1 MPFTILSVDRFGTMG
16 AELSAMLKNMHAN
29 IIHAEDEEEAESL
42 LYGKKHKIDVIVWS
56 FNDPESKDLEFIK
69 KIKSEGQHKNLPV
82 IIMSGF
88 TDKKHIIKAIEAGV
102 NEYIAKPCDKDTV
115 VRKLYKIMGITLE
128 RTEALKL
135 SDDIM
140 SFSFFEMLDKE
151 IKGASRGAYPLTI
164 MMGGIQPAGN
174 TDAEPDASEDLLK
187 ALRTA
192 LKCNLRGTDACFYYD
207 TNKLIIL
214 LPFAN
219 KQGAEAVKA
228 KINRLFDTN
237 SVIQQK
243 NTGYKLNIADVSFPE
258 DGKTKSKLLE
268 KLEDTFSKCLLD
280 N

>member
-1 MPFTILSVDRFGTMG
+1 MPFTILSVDKSGTTG
-16 AELSAMLKNMHAN
+16 AELSTMLKNMHAN
-29 IIHAEDEEEAESL
+29 VIHAEDEEEAESL
-42 LYGKKHKIDVIVWS
+42 LLGKRHKINVVVWAV
-56 FNDPESKDLEFIK
+56 NNPESKDLEFIK
-69 KIKSEGQHKNLPV
+69 KIKSGGQHKSLPV
-82 IIMSGF
+82 IVISGF

-102 NEYIAKPCDKDTV
+102 NEYIAKPYDQETV
-115 VRKLYKIMGITLE
+115 VKKLYKIMGITLE

-164 MMGGIQPAGN
+164 MMGGIQSAGN
-174 TDAEPDASEDLLK
+174 TPVEPNDSEDLLK

-192 LKCNLRGTDACFYYD
+192 LKCNLRGTDTCFYYD
-207 TNKLIIL
+207 TSKLIIL

-228 KINRLFDTN
+228 KINKLFDTN

-243 NTGYKLNIADVSFPE
+243 NTGYKLNLAGVSFPE

-268 KLEDTFSKCLLD
+268 KLEDSFSKCPL
-280 N
+280 NN